1 MNSFAAIS
9 VGVMNA
15 SFENL
20 GNTKLDRAIQLVVS
34 GRAVVEEAVDGKFI
48 SSVGGKSI
56 PYPKIIRLL
65 TYLKVPFTYSE
76 EFFTKQGV
84 LKRDNHT
91 CGYCRKTSAEGAK
104 LTHDHII
111 PSSRGGTN
119 TWMNAITAC
128 TSCNGKKA
136 DRTPEEAE
144 MPLLFQPTIP
154 YKIYFNSGKKHK
166 KTKW

>member
-1 MNSFAAIS
+1 MINFATVS

-20 GNTKLDRAIQLVVS
+20 GATHLNRAIALVAS

-48 SSVGGKSI
+48 SSVSGKRI
-56 PYPKIIRLL
+56 PFPKIIRLL

-76 EFFTKQGV
+76 EFFSKQGV

-91 CGYCRKTSAEGAK
+91 CGYCSKTSAEGAK

-111 PSSRGGTN
+111 PASRGGQN
-119 TWMNAITAC
+119 TWTNAITAC
-128 TSCNGKKA
+128 VDCNGKKA
-136 DRTPEEAE
+136 DRTPEEAG
-144 MPLLFQPTIP
+144 MPLLFKPTIP

-166 KTKW
+166 KHKR